1 MTRSENDF
9 LNLHTF
15 DPLGGGGLYRSLGN
29 FQFSFLLKYS
39 EDYTICK
46 VVEYLGL
53 NIGIF
58 PSIG

>member
-1 MTRSENDF
+1 MTCSENDF

-15 DPLGGGGLYRSLGN
+15 DPLGN

>member
-15 DPLGGGGLYRSLGN
+15 DPLCLYRSLGN
-29 FQFSFLLKYS
+29 FSFS